1 MFDWFWPT
9 PRGQR
14 AAPHVLRLAQFP
26 AAIYAIG
33 DLHGHLS
40 LYDQLEH
47 RIVADAQA
55 VAGPKLILCLGDVVD
70 RGPDTAALLDRL
82 MRAAPLGFQRVV
94 LMGNHE
100 QMLLRFLRDP
110 RPFDP
115 WLANG
120 GLETLASY
128 GINPARIDS
137 TRFNSTRIRAA
148 VGARFDGLRRAL
160 KTRFPAEHLSF
171 LNALPAGVEAG
182 PFRFAHA
189 GYDLSQRAEDQLL
202 EQLIWGPHEMA
213 DRHHGPEVLVH
224 GHVPV
229 HQVCRTKNR
238 IAVDVGSYRNKRLAA
253 VRIVP
258 GSLDHKVIM
267 VDDRS
272 TPLPIVGSQVR
283 KVVPPFKQPP
293 LTQPPFKQPLSKP
306 TPRPVHKIP
315 AHKIRAQKVE
325 RHEQVG

>member
-1 MFDWFWPT
+1 MFDRFWPT
-9 PRGQR
+9 LRGQR
-14 AAPHVLRLAQFP
+14 TAPHVLRLAQFP

-47 RIVADAQA
+47 RIVADAQT

-82 MRAAPLGFQRVV
+82 MRAAPIGFQRVV

-100 QMLLRFLRDP
+100 QMMLRFLRDP

-137 TRFNSTRIRAA
+137 TRIKAA
-148 VGARFDGLRRAL
+148 VGARFDGLRQAL
-160 KTRFPAEHLSF
+160 KTRLPAEHLSF

-202 EQLIWGPHEMA
+202 EQLIWGPHELA

-258 GSLDHKVIM
+258 GTLDHKVIM

-272 TPLPIVGSQVR
+272 TPLPIVGSPVRQV
-283 KVVPPFKQPP
+283 V
-293 LTQPPFKQPLSKP
+293 PPFKQPLSKP
-306 TPRPVHKIP
+306 TPRPVQKIP
-315 AHKIRAQKVE
+315 AHKMRAQKVE
-325 RHEQVG
+325 RYEQVG